1 MVQKKVNNEKKS
13 GTKRKVIPDSKYESE
28 IIAKFMNQLMVDG
41 KKSIAESIVYGAF
54 EQLEKD
60 SKGEDTVE
68 LFKKILDQVAPVVE
82 VRSRRIGGATY
93 QVPVEVRAKRRTA
106 LAMRWIVEAARNRK
120 EKSMPARL
128 AAELKEAKDG
138 KGSAVKKKEDMHRMA
153 EANKAF
159 AHFRF

>member
-1 MVQKKVNNEKKS
+1 MRRRAAP
-13 GTKRKVIPDSKYESE
+13 KRKVIPDSKYESE

-68 LFKKILDQVAPVVE
+68 VFKKILDQVAPVVE

-138 KGSAVKKKEDMHRMA
+138 KGSAVKKKEDVHRMA

>member
-1 MVQKKVNNEKKS
+1 MRRRAAP
-13 GTKRKVIPDSKYESE
+13 KRKVIPDSKYESE

-60 SKGEDTVE
+60 NKGEDTVE
-68 LFKKILDQVAPVVE
+68 VFKKILDQVAPVVE

-120 EKSMPARL
+120 EKSMPARF
-128 AAELKEAKDG
+128 AAELKEAKVG

>member
-1 MVQKKVNNEKKS
+1 MRRRAAP
-13 GTKRKVIPDSKYESE
+13 KRKIIPDSKYESE

-54 EQLEKD
+54 KQLEKD
-60 SKGEDTVE
+60 SKGEDLVE
-68 LFKKILDQVAPVVE
+68 VFKKILDQVAPVVE

>member
-1 MVQKKVNNEKKS
+1 MRRRAAP
-13 GTKRKVIPDSKYESE
+13 KRKVIPDSKYESE

-68 LFKKILDQVAPVVE
+68 VFKKILDQVAPVVE

-93 QVPVEVRAKRRTA
+93 QVPVEVRAKRRKA

>member
-1 MVQKKVNNEKKS
+1 MRRRAAP
-13 GTKRKVIPDSKYESE
+13 KRKVIPDSKYESE

-54 EQLEKD
+54 EQLEKY
-60 SKGEDTVE
+60 SNGEDTFE
-68 LFKKILDQVAPVVE
+68 LFKKILDEVAPVVE

>member
-1 MVQKKVNNEKKS
+1 MRRRAAP
-13 GTKRKVIPDSKYESE
+13 KRKIIPDSKYESE
-28 IIAKFMNQLMVDG
+28 IIAKFMNHLMVDG
-41 KKSIAESIVYGAF
+41 KKSIAENIVYGAF

-60 SKGEDTVE
+60 SKGEDLVE
-68 LFKKILDQVAPVVE
+68 VFKRILDKVAPVVE

-106 LAMRWIVEAARNRK
+106 LAMRWLVEAARNRK

>member
-1 MVQKKVNNEKKS
+1 MRRRAAP
-13 GTKRKVIPDSKYESE
+13 KRKVIPDSKYESE
-28 IIAKFMNQLMVDG
+28 IIAKFMNQLMVEG
-41 KKSIAESIVYGAF
+41 KKTIAESIVYGAF

>member
-1 MVQKKVNNEKKS
+1 MRRRAAP
-13 GTKRKVIPDSKYESE
+13 KRKVIPDSKYESE

-106 LAMRWIVEAARNRK
+106 LAMRWIVSSAKKRSEKNMSTKLAGELIDAA
-120 EKSMPARL
+120 
-128 AAELKEAKDG
+128 DG
-138 KGSAVKKKEDMHRMA
+138 RGEAVKKRQDTHKMA

-159 AHFRF
+159 SHFRF

>member
-1 MVQKKVNNEKKS
+1 MRRRAAP
-13 GTKRKVIPDSKYESE
+13 KRKIIPDSKYESE

-41 KKSIAESIVYGAF
+41 KKSIAEKIVYGAF
-54 EQLEKD
+54 DELEKNNAN
-60 SKGEDTVE
+60 EDLVE
-68 LFKKILDQVAPVVE
+68 MFRKILDQIAPVVE

-106 LAMRWIVEAARNRK
+106 LAMRWLVEAARSRK

-128 AAELKEAKDG
+128 AAELREAKDG
-138 KGSAVKKKEDMHRMA
+138 KGAAVKKKEDMHRMA

>member
-1 MVQKKVNNEKKS
+1 MRRRAAP
-13 GTKRKVIPDSKYESE
+13 KRKIIPDSKYESE

-60 SKGEDTVE
+60 SKGEDAVE
-68 LFKKILDQVAPVVE
+68 VFKKILDQVAPVVE

>member
-1 MVQKKVNNEKKS
+1 MRRRAAP
-13 GTKRKVIPDSKYESE
+13 KRKIIPDSKYESE

-41 KKSIAESIVYGAF
+41 KKSIAENIVYGAF

-60 SKGEDTVE
+60 SKGEDLVE
-68 LFKKILDQVAPVVE
+68 VFKRILDKVAPVVE

-106 LAMRWIVEAARNRK
+106 LAMRWLVEAARKRK

-138 KGSAVKKKEDMHRMA
+138 KGSAVKKKEDMHRMT

>member
-1 MVQKKVNNEKKS
+1 MRRRAAP
-13 GTKRKVIPDSKYESE
+13 KRKVIPDSKYESE

-60 SKGEDTVE
+60 SKGEDTDE